1 MNKNSRLVYS
11 TETGR
16 VKNQAEDTAPHP
28 QGDGIVRVSRQSKGR
43 GGKTV
48 TVIDGLPA
56 DQLKTICKKLKGLCA
71 GGGAVKDF
79 SVEIQGDHRDKIID
93 YLRKQSFQVKAAGG

>member
-1 MNKNSRLVYS
+1 MNRNSRLVYS

-16 VKNQAEDTAPHP
+16 IKSEDQASPEAPAT
-28 QGDGIVRVSRQSKGR
+28 DGIVRVSRQSKGR

-48 TVIDGLPA
+48 TVIDGLPT
-56 DQLKTICKKLKGLCA
+56 DQLKVICKKLKGLCA
-71 GGGAVKDF
+71 GGGAVKEF

-93 YLRKQSFQVKAAGG
+93 YLRKQGFEVKAAGG